1 MVPTVFWG
9 ALAPG
14 AGRDRLLRE
23 PPPALIL
30 MGDWCGSVRATDTEP
45 NEKRGAHRVPPGQAG
60 NAVTE
65 DNSKKVVDGKV
76 LPLDGSLLMGDP
88 FSLPSIG
95 AAERSGE
102 RARPPA

>member
-88 FSLPSIG
+88 FFLPSIG